1 MEGSELVMRET
12 PWQKI
17 KRFFSGIVTKFRGEE
32 LKLLPEAIEEEQIE
46 ENDYVETIE
55 PEDFSRFDSVTC
67 AVKLLNREMSVQDL
81 TIEQVEEMISFFEK
95 EIATTTAEIDKIQRV

>member
-17 KRFFSGIVTKFRGEE
+17 KRFFSSIVAKIRGEE
-32 LKLLPEAIEEEQIE
+32 VKLLPEAVEEDLLEDNNI
-46 ENDYVETIE
+46 ETIE
-55 PEDFSRFDSVTC
+55 QEEFSRFDSVTC
-67 AVKLLNREMSVQDL
+67 AVKLLNREISVEEL

-95 EIATTTAEIDKIQRV
+95 EIETTTNEINKIQGV

>member
-17 KRFFSGIVTKFRGEE
+17 KRFFSGIVAKFRGEE
-32 LKLLPEAIEEEQIE
+32 LKLLPEAIEEEQIA
-46 ENDYVETIE
+46 
-55 PEDFSRFDSVTC
+55 EDFSRFDSVTC